1 MKWIIGISA
10 VLPVIMVGCSDH
22 PSKIGAQKEQAL
34 AVAQVAAPQADRSG
48 KEAYEAVCKRCHGE
62 TGQGQVGLYPPLAG
76 SRWVTGNPEV
86 PIRIVTNGLEGPIEV
101 DGKTYNSAMI
111 AQRALFNSDAE
122 FAAAL
127 TYVRTSWGN
136 EGSRIDAADVAAIS
150 ATGSK
155 ESAAVLEPLLA
166 ESGGS
171 DAGGGSEEGG
181 SEEGGSDEGG
191 SDEGGADEGGADEGG
206 SDEGGSEEGG

>member
-1 MKWIIGISA
+1 MKWIFCISA
-10 VLPVIMVGCSDH
+10 VLPVIMAGCSDH
-22 PSKIGAQKEQAL
+22 PSKIGIQKEQAL
-34 AVAQVAAPQADRSG
+34 AVAQVAGPQADRSG

-101 DGKTYNSAMI
+101 DGNTYNSSMI
-111 AQRALFNSDAE
+111 AQRELFNSDAE

-136 EGSRIDAADVAAIS
+136 DGSSISAADVAAIS

-166 ESGGS
+166 E
-171 DAGGGSEEGG
+171 AGGGDDGG
-181 SEEGGSDEGG
+181 SSDGGAEEGGSDEGG
-191 SDEGGADEGGADEGG
+191 SDEGGSDEGGSDEGG
-206 SDEGGSEEGG
+206 SDEGGSEE